1 VIWRR
6 GAVAAPAMALRPPPT
21 AAPMPAPCPPPAIA
35 PITAPV
41 PAPTRP
47 PPSARYA
54 GLYGSAKAV
63 VAQHQ
68 SCADHA
74 GHDRL
79 LCHSLSTEKPRNGAG
94 LLISLQPRSRSNSP
108 CNGIHKWHGFC
119 RSSLWHAAHF
129 APARCGS
136 PAGTGRRSWDR
147 GVLRLPRRLG
157 RTSLC
162 RAGGTGP
169 QTGLGPTEPGDGG
182 AVSTQV
188 LGVPEEHAGHPLLH
202 VAACIWSR

>member
-1 VIWRR
+1 MSVVAVIWRR

-79 LCHSLSTEKPRNGAG
+79 LCHSLSTEKPR
-94 LLISLQPRSRSNSP
+94 RSRPVDQLATEIPLKLTVQRDKQMARVLPFQSLARRAFCPRPLQLAGRHGAALVGSRGIAPSATAGSN
-108 CNGIHKWHGFC
+108 IFI
-119 RSSLWHAAHF
+119 SSRRYGAADW
-129 APARCGS
+129 AR
-136 PAGTGRRSWDR
+136 PY
-147 GVLRLPRRLG
+147 
-157 RTSLC
+157 
-162 RAGGTGP
+162 
-169 QTGLGPTEPGDGG
+169 
-182 AVSTQV
+182 
-188 LGVPEEHAGHPLLH
+188 
-202 VAACIWSR
+202 